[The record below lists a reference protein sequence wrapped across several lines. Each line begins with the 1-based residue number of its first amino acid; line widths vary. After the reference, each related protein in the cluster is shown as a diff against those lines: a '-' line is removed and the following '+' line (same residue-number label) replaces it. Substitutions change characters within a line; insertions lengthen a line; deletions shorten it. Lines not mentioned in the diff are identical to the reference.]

1 MVLKEELE
9 MNKSMLM
16 GLLGGVGIATAGGVA
31 GFVMLGE
38 PSASDAMQGSVE
50 PEPTA
55 AIVEPMPVASAP
67 AQPVAVSKPQ
77 PASAP
82 APAPRQ
88 ATVAAAPPAPAPVT
102 ERCWDEEVV
111 VPVEPTDEHAIAG
124 TTAGALLGGAIAKK
138 IGDDNKVLTVA
149 GAVGGALAG
158 RRVQQ
163 KIQENN
169 TTTRIERRCEP
180 IQAQ

>member
-1 MVLKEELE
+1 
-9 MNKSMLM
+9 MNKSMLT
-16 GLLGGVGIATAGGVA
+16 GLLGGVGLATAGGVA

-38 PSASDAMQGSVE
+38 PASTDEMQGSVE
-50 PEPTA
+50 PVPA
-55 AIVEPMPVASAP
+55 AVVEESPQVASAP
-67 AQPVAVSKPQ
+67 AQV
-77 PASAP
+77 SAP
-82 APAPRQ
+82 PPSQPIAEPVQVQ
-88 ATVAAAPPAPAPVT
+88 ASVAPAPVE

-111 VPVEPTDEHAIAG
+111 VQVEPKDENAITG

-138 IGDDNKVLTVA
+138 VGDDNDLLTVA
-149 GAVGGALAG
+149 GAVGGAFAG

-180 IQAQ
+180 VQAQ

>member
-1 MVLKEELE
+1 
-9 MNKSMLM
+9 MNKSMLT
-16 GLLGGVGIATAGGVA
+16 GLLGGVGLATAGGVA

-38 PSASDAMQGSVE
+38 PASTDEMQGSRDPGPAAVLEE
-50 PEPTA
+50 PS
-55 AIVEPMPVASAP
+55 PVASAQAAISSP
-67 AQPVAVSKPQ
+67 APV
-77 PASAP
+77 SAP
-82 APAPRQ
+82 APSQPLAEPVQVQ
-88 ATVAAAPPAPAPVT
+88 ASVAPAPVE

-111 VPVEPTDEHAIAG
+111 VQVEPKDENAITG

-138 IGDDNKVLTVA
+138 VGDDNDLLTVA
-149 GAVGGALAG
+149 GAVGGAFAG

-180 IQAQ
+180 VQAQ